1 MLARGVGRP
10 PEGIRFCSSVAC
22 PQELAVQKR
31 QEKALWDVKPGT
43 HDENSPQAAR
53 KAVSRSRERGRR
65 GQLGRVW
72 QEPQESR
79 PVRTERGGQLLR
91 CVSEKSGVNVAPM
104 ELCPHPNPT
113 TCNRDLLGEK
123 VFQDVMKLRVF
134 RWNNPGLTLN
144 PMACARTNVRQR
156 EIRDTREEKT
166 V

>member
-43 HDENSPQAAR
+43 HDENSPQAPR

-72 QEPQESR
+72 QEPQE
-79 PVRTERGGQLLR
+79 
-91 CVSEKSGVNVAPM
+91 
-104 ELCPHPNPT
+104 
-113 TCNRDLLGEK
+113 
-123 VFQDVMKLRVF
+123 
-134 RWNNPGLTLN
+134 PG
-144 PMACARTNVRQR
+144 
-156 EIRDTREEKT
+156 
-166 V
+166 